1 MKYFFTATLLLFVT
15 VSSFALE
22 PQVGDSATYKTTY
35 AEGNAT
41 NSSIWQKTILEFK
54 EESQWQYWSKV
65 RWESDSPFGS
75 TQEEWVAF
83 AILFYIDSTEGFC
96 EKMQDVSK
104 DAQLEQISVPAGT
117 FMSCKVL
124 ATHGGE
130 QTWYSKDVPFG
141 VLKRVLNFGD
151 GSRSEDILT
160 GFNISQ

>member
-54 EESQWQYWSKV
+54 EESQWQYWAKV

-117 FMSCKVL
+117 LVL
-124 ATHGGE
+124 LFSWWVTPWKPLKHKHSGLEADSYQGS
-130 QTWYSKDVPFG
+130 YIRNPAS
-141 VLKRVLNFGD
+141 VLSLRHC
-151 GSRSEDILT
+151 
-160 GFNISQ
+160 